1 MNGTSSDKAGMNP
14 IHSRRFK
21 SLVILAA
28 FDMSRVGLSV
38 MAQNMTAEQAQAIR
52 KDAETASKAIGHVIQ
67 AGNPETREDAKAARG
82 AIDRIANQLDTY
94 LAQFK
99 GAGNAGD
106 IYGGGTKYPPAAN
119 VQIESFDVPVGATIV
134 HVPVT
139 LDKPSPNTVIA
150 HVRVYDGEG
159 GRADPD
165 ITKVVI
171 FRPDDPLKKTVSFAV
186 RGMNEGNNVK
196 AVQPSV
202 PDGGERKGGGILITA
217 KAGAVN
223 QPVAGGRDAMTFK
236 PLGTLSYSATGAT
249 IQFDDEGGRSSF
261 STSLAHG
268 RTQVG
273 NGETGYY
280 GPIAMG
286 GFERTPDGLVLSSRR
301 LAEPVKVGSPATEYP
316 FLATMLS
323 GHKTP
328 ETQFKYGS
336 VAWVVKMPNRFGS
349 WPALWLLPVAGWPP
363 EIDVY
368 EGFGYNGSWKFA
380 SDLSAN
386 LHGGDR
392 RVRTFTRPAMSMN
405 MGSFGLPGTL
415 DSAFHTFAVTV
426 GAEWITMFVDDVE
439 TMRYANPF
447 KGETWY
453 PLMNV
458 AVKATN
464 DASYK
469 DGSGAM
475 ILRSIKVWRAE

>member
-1 MNGTSSDKAGMNP
+1 MNGTDSVRTDAGAK
-14 IHSRRFK
+14 HASRWR
-21 SLVILAA
+21 SLAFLAA
-28 FDMSRVGLSV
+28 FSIPCVGLPLA
-38 MAQNMTAEQAQAIR
+38 AQNLTPEQVQALR
-52 KDAETASKAIGHVIQ
+52 RDAETASKALDKVLQ
-67 AGNPETREDAKAARG
+67 NAGAAEARENVGTARSALG
-82 AIDRIANQLDTY
+82 RITNQLDAY
-94 LAQFK
+94 LAK
-99 GAGNAGD
+99 SSD

-119 VQIESFDVPVGATIV
+119 VRIERVEVPIGASVV

-139 LDKPSPNTVIA
+139 LDKQSPNTVIA

-159 GRADPD
+159 GRANPD
-165 ITKVVI
+165 TTKAVI
-171 FRPDDPLKKTVSFAV
+171 FRPGDPLRKTVSFDV
-186 RGMNEGNNVK
+186 RGMSEGSNVR

-202 PDGGERKGGGILITA
+202 PDGGERQGEGILITA
-217 KAGAVN
+217 RAGAVN
-223 QPVAGGRDAMTFK
+223 EPIAGGRDPLPFK

-249 IQFDDEGGRSSF
+249 LQFDDQGGPNRF
-261 STSLAHG
+261 STALPHG

-280 GPIAMG
+280 GPMEMG
-286 GFERTPDGLVLSSRR
+286 GFDRTPEGLVLSSRR

-323 GHKTP
+323 GHRTP

-336 VAWVVKMPNRFGS
+336 VAWVAKMPNRFGS

-368 EGFGYNGSWKFA
+368 EGFGYNGSWKFS

-392 RVRTFTRPAMSMN
+392 RVRTFTRPAMSMK
-405 MGSFGLPGTL
+405 MGSFGLPNTL

-426 GAEWITMFVDDVE
+426 EPEWITMFVDGVE

-447 KGETWY
+447 KDETWY

-458 AVKATN
+458 AVKATV
-464 DASYK
+464 DSPYA

-475 ILRSIKVWRAE
+475 TLRSVNVWRAE

>member
-1 MNGTSSDKAGMNP
+1 MKETEPDMPEMNLKKIPRGLS
-14 IHSRRFK
+14 
-21 SLVILAA
+21 ILAA
-28 FDMSRVGLSV
+28 CGLLCAGLPLA
-38 MAQNMTAEQAQAIR
+38 AQNMTLEQAQALR
-52 KDAETASKAIGHVIQ
+52 KDAETASKALDRILQLAGAPESRQDASTARSALDRITRQ
-67 AGNPETREDAKAARG
+67 LDACLAQTKGTGNPD
-82 AIDRIANQLDTY
+82 DV
-94 LAQFK
+94 
-99 GAGNAGD
+99 
-106 IYGGGTKYPPAAN
+106 YGGGTKYPPAAN
-119 VQIESFDVPVGATIV
+119 VRLEGFEVPVGATVV

-159 GRADPD
+159 GRANPD
-165 ITKVVI
+165 VTKAVI
-171 FRPDDPLKKTVSFAV
+171 FRPGDPLRKTVSFAV
-186 RGMNEGNNVK
+186 RGMSEGSNVR

-202 PDGGERKGGGILITA
+202 PDGGERKGEGIVITA
-217 KAGAVN
+217 RTGAVN
-223 QPVAGGRDAMTFK
+223 EPVTGGREALTFK
-236 PLGTLSYSATGAT
+236 PLGTPGYSATGAT
-249 IQFDDEGGRSSF
+249 IQFDDQGGPNSF
-261 STSLAHG
+261 STALPHG

-280 GPIAMG
+280 GPIDMG
-286 GFERTPDGLVLSSRR
+286 GFARTPEGLVLSSRR
-301 LAEPVKVGSPATEYP
+301 LQEPVKVGSPATEYP

-323 GHKTP
+323 GHRTP
-328 ETQFKYGS
+328 ETHFKYGS

-368 EGFGYNGSWKFA
+368 EGFGYNGSWKFS
-380 SDLSAN
+380 SDLSSN

-405 MGSFGLPGTL
+405 MGSFGLPNTL
-415 DSAFHTFAVTV
+415 DSEFHTFAVTV
-426 GAEWITMFVDDVE
+426 EPEWITMFVDDLE

-458 AVKATN
+458 AVKATV
-464 DASYK
+464 DSPYE

-475 ILRSIKVWRAE
+475 TLRSVKVWRAE